1 MQRVLL
7 WARSN
12 EDVAW
17 ITAARSL
24 AAQQWP
30 TLRAVPANASQFDP
44 CGDLDTGIAAVVV
57 QPTQHDIAAR
67 YRAAGAEVFVFPGTV
82 RVSSSL
88 TVASPPPERPV
99 PLHVVTQVAA
109 EGIGRAARRRR
120 AVG

>member
-17 ITAARSL
+17 TTAARAL
-24 AAQQWP
+24 ARRQWP
-30 TLRAVPANASQFDP
+30 TLRAVGANASQFDTR
-44 CGDLDTGIAAVVV
+44 GDLDAQVAVAVV
-57 QPTQHDIAAR
+57 QPTQHEIAAR
-67 YRAAGAEVFVFPGTV
+67 FRAAGIEVFVFDGTL
-82 RVSSSL
+82 RTPSP
-88 TVASPPPERPV
+88 VASRPPERPV